1 MNYSRFAICA
11 LLTAVV
17 LVVGE
22 FAFIMSMGGRLMAA
36 RQAAG
41 LPEFVPQPML
51 SILEVVL
58 TGTFITW
65 LYVSIRPRFGA
76 GPKTAAIAGI
86 AAWGGLVL
94 LSTVHTIGEGF
105 GLPTPLLLT
114 VAVIVLP
121 IFVFSSVI
129 GTALYRE

>member
-1 MNYSRFAICA
+1 
-11 LLTAVV
+11 
-17 LVVGE
+17 
-22 FAFIMSMGGRLMAA
+22 MAA

-41 LPEFVPQPML
+41 LPEFVPQPVL
-51 SILEVVL
+51 SILELLL
-58 TGTFITW
+58 TATFITW

-76 GPKTAAIAGI
+76 GAKTAAIAGV
-86 AAWGGLVL
+86 AAWAGLVL

-105 GLPTPLLLT
+105 GLPAPLLLT